1 MKTGFL
7 TLITHSDHPG
17 LVRARIR
24 NKLPELKRQEDGSEI
39 RYVARF
45 KDIDAGLMHVQNVMH
60 SALADLEHR
69 IYRVSL
75 PRMIACVE
83 ADDLDH
89 ARIWMDPALSA
100 EELAEIDRLTRQ
112 RKASQRRIDRIWQI
126 VGWLGLLLL
135 LLASLP
141 FQ

>member
-75 PRMIACVE
+75 PQMIACVE

-141 FQ
+141 F

>member
-75 PRMIACVE
+75 PQMIACVE

-100 EELAEIDRLTRQ
+100 GELAEIDRLTKQ
-112 RKASQRRIDRIWQI
+112 RKSSRRRIDQIWQI

-135 LLASLP
+135 LLASLQ
-141 FQ
+141 F